1 MKEDT
6 MADRVDNGECVVEVR
21 GALSDHT
28 EQGVMER
35 CSAATRDIVL
45 ELSGMDFMN
54 SAAAGMLVRLAV
66 LAGKAGW
73 RLRVRGVSE
82 HYREVLRLIGLDGAI
97 SIEAGGAAVG
107 ETRDAGSWAVA
118 VPRLR
123 VPQMPPQ
130 ARNINVDGRRA
141 VGPMAGFG
149 QLWQKT
155 YRLAIDKSDIKPA
168 DAIRALKENF
178 PSFQPPYNRF
188 YPSAAGI
195 TPGEIVLIDS
205 STPGG
210 PVSTGVM
217 VLYADDVSFTFITPQ
232 GHPESGWVTFSA
244 FEEGGRTVVQVQGLA
259 RAGDPLYEAA
269 FRLAGSKIQIRI
281 WTYLLESLAR
291 HLGVEPRVE
300 VKAEV
305 LDGSVRWS
313 QVGNLWHN
321 AQVRTLLYVA
331 LSPLRRISRMFK
343 R

>member
-1 MKEDT
+1 
-6 MADRVDNGECVVEVR
+6 MADRVDNGDCVVEVH
-21 GALSDHT
+21 GSLSDHT
-28 EQGVMER
+28 EQGIMEA
-35 CSAATRDIVL
+35 CPAGAGDIVL
-45 ELSGMDFMN
+45 DLSGMDFMN

-66 LAGKAGW
+66 LAGKAGR
-73 RLRVRGVSE
+73 RLRARGVSD
-82 HYREVLRLIGLDGAI
+82 HYREVLRLTGLDGAVR
-97 SIEAGGAAVG
+97 IEAGGAAG
-107 ETRDAGSWAVA
+107 GKARDAGSWAAA
-118 VPRLR
+118 VPLLK
-123 VPQMPPQ
+123 VPDMPTQ

-141 VGPMAGFG
+141 VGPVAGFG

-155 YRLAIDKSDIKPA
+155 YRLDIDKGDIKPA
-168 DAIRALKENF
+168 DAIQALKESF
-178 PSFQPPYNRF
+178 PSFQPQYNKF

-195 TPGEIVLIDS
+195 APGEIVLIDS

-244 FEEGGRTVVQVQGLA
+244 SEEGGRTVVQVQGLA

-269 FRLAGSKIQIRI
+269 FRLAGSKMQVRI

-291 HLGVEPRVE
+291 HLGVEPGVE
-300 VKAEV
+300 VRAEV
-305 LDGSVRWS
+305 LDGRVRWS
-313 QVGNLWHN
+313 QAGNIWHN
-321 AQVRTLLYVA
+321 VQVRTLLYLA

>member
-1 MKEDT
+1 MDQKTNDG
-6 MADRVDNGECVVEVR
+6 DCVVEVR
-21 GALSDHT
+21 GALHDYT
-28 EQGVMER
+28 EQGIMQR
-35 CSAATRDIVL
+35 CPAAGDIVL
-45 ELSGMDFMN
+45 DLSGMDFMN

-66 LAGKAGW
+66 LAAKAGKG
-73 RLRVRGVSE
+73 LRARGVSD
-82 HYREVLRLIGLDGAI
+82 HYRDVLRLTGLDGII
-97 SIEAGGAAVG
+97 SIEAGAPQGHS
-107 ETRDAGSWAVA
+107 RDASNWATA
-118 VPRLR
+118 VTRLK

-130 ARNINVDGRRA
+130 ARNINVDGLRA
-141 VGPMAGFG
+141 VGPVAGFG

-155 YRLAIDKSDIKPA
+155 YRLDIDKGDVRPA

-195 TPGEIVLIDS
+195 APGEIVLIDS

-244 FEEGGRTVVQVQGLA
+244 FEEGGRTVAQVQGLA
-259 RAGDPLYEAA
+259 RAGDPIFEAA
-269 FRLAGSKIQIRI
+269 FRLAGSKLQVRI
-281 WTYLLESLAR
+281 WTYLLESLAG
-291 HLGVEPRVE
+291 HLGVEPKVE

-305 LDGSVRWS
+305 LDGRVHWS
-313 QVGNLWHN
+313 QASNVWHN
-321 AQVRTLLYVA
+321 AQVRTLLHVA
-331 LSPLRRISRMFK
+331 LSPLRRISRMLK

>member
-1 MKEDT
+1 
-6 MADRVDNGECVVEVR
+6 MAEKVDNSDCVVEVR
-21 GALSDHT
+21 GALLDHT
-28 EQGVMER
+28 EQGIMEA
-35 CSAATRDIVL
+35 CPAGAGDIVL

-54 SAAAGMLVRLAV
+54 SAATGMLVRLSV
-66 LAGKAGW
+66 LAGKAGR
-73 RLRVRGVSE
+73 RLRVRGVSD
-82 HYREVLRLIGLDGAI
+82 HYRKVFRLTGLDGAI
-97 SIEAGGAAVG
+97 SIESGGAAAG
-107 ETRDAGSWAVA
+107 ETRDAGSWAAA
-118 VPRLR
+118 VSRLK
-123 VPQMPPQ
+123 VPDMPPQ

-141 VGPMAGFG
+141 VGPVAGFG

-178 PSFQPPYNRF
+178 PSFRPPYNRF

-269 FRLAGSKIQIRI
+269 FRLAGSKMQIKI
-281 WTYLLESLAR
+281 WTYLLESLAM

-305 LDGSVRWS
+305 LDGRVHWS
-313 QVGNLWHN
+313 QAGNMWHN

-331 LSPLRRISRMFK
+331 LSPLHRISRMLK

>member
-1 MKEDT
+1 
-6 MADRVDNGECVVEVR
+6 
-21 GALSDHT
+21 
-28 EQGVMER
+28 
-35 CSAATRDIVL
+35 
-45 ELSGMDFMN
+45 
-54 SAAAGMLVRLAV
+54 
-66 LAGKAGW
+66 
-73 RLRVRGVSE
+73 
-82 HYREVLRLIGLDGAI
+82 
-97 SIEAGGAAVG
+97 
-107 ETRDAGSWAVA
+107 
-118 VPRLR
+118 
-123 VPQMPPQ
+123 MPPQ
-130 ARNINVDGRRA
+130 ARNINVNRRRA
-141 VGPMAGFG
+141 VGPVRGFG

-155 YRLAIDKSDIKPA
+155 YHLAIDKANVKPA

-195 TPGEIVLIDS
+195 APGEIVLIDS

-244 FEEGGRTVVQVQGLA
+244 FEEGGRIIVQIQGLA
-259 RAGDPLYEAA
+259 RANDPLYEAA
-269 FRLAGSKIQIRI
+269 FRLVGSKMQVRI

-305 LDGSVRWS
+305 LDRAVHLS
-313 QVGNLWHN
+313 QAGNIWQN

-331 LSPLRRISRMFK
+331 LSPLRVISRMFK